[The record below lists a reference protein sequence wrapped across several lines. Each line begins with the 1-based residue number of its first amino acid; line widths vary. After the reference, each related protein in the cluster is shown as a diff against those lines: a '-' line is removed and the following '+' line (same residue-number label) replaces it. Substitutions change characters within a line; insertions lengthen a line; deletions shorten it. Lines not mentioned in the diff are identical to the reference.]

1 MHARIHAFSMI
12 VVATLAGIV
21 PGRALAQEQAHEH
34 DAAEHAHSHGGFPE
48 FVDIFF
54 THHAYLERKLHPR
67 FDALTAEHASQFSES
82 VELAWRFNHWLGG
95 EVEAQARQVRPDDDA
110 VDGVSG
116 IGDLEIA
123 PMVALLQDPGRLLI
137 VTARSGFVLPT
148 GDADRGLGVDGWA
161 WEPGLL
167 VWKGFGAERRGAL
180 QAELGYERAFL
191 RAGEDEQDLVYN
203 LGMSWWLPS
212 NFLPIVEINGR
223 QRLGD
228 AVAAPHDHEE
238 EHDPEEA
245 GHAALVPRPDRGLGL
260 AHGGELIES
269 DDRLLS
275 GTVGFRYA
283 FANGQQWGG
292 GVQFPLSGD
301 TDSYEWRLV
310 VGGIIHLQ

>member
-1 MHARIHAFSMI
+1 MHARIDVFTMI
-12 VVATLAGIV
+12 VVTAIAGIV
-21 PGRALAQEQAHEH
+21 PGHALAQEHAHEH
-34 DAAEHAHSHGGFPE
+34 GAEEHAHSHGGFPE

-54 THHAYLERKLHPR
+54 THHAYLERKVHPR
-67 FDALTAEHASQFSES
+67 FDAMTAEHASQFSES

-95 EVEAQARQVRPDDDA
+95 ELAAQARQVRPDDDA

-148 GDADRGLGVDGWA
+148 GDEDRGLGIDGWA
-161 WEPGLL
+161 WEPGLM
-167 VWKGFGAERRGAL
+167 VWKGLGAERRGAL

-191 RAGEDEQDLVYN
+191 RAGEDEEDLVYN
-203 LGMSWWLPS
+203 LGVSWWLRS

-223 QRLGD
+223 ERLGSH
-228 AVAAPHDHEE
+228 AEGATPVSHDHEE
-238 EHDPEEA
+238 E
-245 GHAALVPRPDRGLGL
+245 GHAALAPRADRGLGL
-260 AHGGELIES
+260 AHGGELIEP

-292 GVQFPLSGD
+292 GVQLPLFGD
-301 TDSYEWRLV
+301 TESYEWRLV

>member
-1 MHARIHAFSMI
+1 MLSRIHASTMI
-12 VVATLAGIV
+12 LVAALAGIL
-21 PGRALAQEQAHEH
+21 PARALGQEHPHEH
-34 DAAEHAHSHGGFPE
+34 PDDADAHSHGGFPE

-67 FDALTAEHASQFSES
+67 FDALSSEHASQFSES

-95 EVEAQARQVRPDDDA
+95 EVQAEARQVDPEDDV

-116 IGDLEIA
+116 FGDVEVA

-148 GDADRGLGVDGWA
+148 GDEDQGLGIDGWA
-161 WEPGLL
+161 WEPALL
-167 VWKGFGAERRGAL
+167 VWRGFGAERRGAL

-191 RAGEDEQDLVYN
+191 REGEDEQQLVYN
-203 LGMSWWLPS
+203 LGVSWWLPS

-223 QRLGD
+223 ERLGD
-228 AVAAPHDHEE
+228 AVVTPPEHHHEE
-238 EHDPEEA
+238 D
-245 GHAALVPRPDRGLGL
+245 GSAALVPRTDRGLSL

-292 GVQFPLSGD
+292 GVQFPLFGD
-301 TDSYEWRLV
+301 TESYEWRLV